1 MRGAPK
7 SHLITV
13 GVISAQKN
21 TLRLPTA
28 CEENIPTMENATENL
43 SLTLS
48 LIPGKTNVF
57 IKSKNEV
64 KLVRKKKLKKFILLF
79 SLNKNLS
86 NFVILI

>member
-1 MRGAPK
+1 MKRGAPT

-28 CEENIPTMENATENL
+28 CEENIPTMENAVENL

-48 LIPGKTNVF
+48 LIPVKTSVF
-57 IKSKNEV
+57 IKSQNEA
-64 KLVRKKKLKKFILLF
+64 KLPRKKTRKQAYVTH
-79 SLNKNLS
+79 SP
-86 NFVILI
+86 

>member
-1 MRGAPK
+1 MSSIYYLPFTGGILM

-28 CEENIPTMENATENL
+28 CEENIPTMENAVENL

-48 LIPGKTNVF
+48 LIPVKTSMCM
-57 IKSKNEV
+57 KSENKE
-64 KLVRKKKLKKFILLF
+64 KLPRKKRRKQVYVTH
-79 SLNKNLS
+79 ST
-86 NFVILI
+86 

>member
-1 MRGAPK
+1 M

-28 CEENIPTMENATENL
+28 CEENIPTMENAVENL

-48 LIPGKTNVF
+48 LIPVSVF
-57 IKSKNEV
+57 IKSENEA
-64 KLVRKKKLKKFILLF
+64 KLPRKKTRKQVYVTH
-79 SLNKNLS
+79 SP
-86 NFVILI
+86 

>member
-1 MRGAPK
+1 M

-28 CEENIPTMENATENL
+28 CEENIPTMENAVENL

-48 LIPGKTNVF
+48 LIPVKTGMCMKRENEA
-57 IKSKNEV
+57 KSPR
-64 KLVRKKKLKKFILLF
+64 RKTRKQVYVTH
-79 SLNKNLS
+79 SP
-86 NFVILI
+86 